1 MSNSCQNELL
11 NDCQIEYHT
20 EVVSKEIEN
29 KLAESEVS
37 IVKECSKNNPK
48 DPNCK
53 RMSGYMEKESALVYP
68 FNASFLKFGTFHQ
81 NDRRFKDDTMGNQ
94 CTCNDLV
101 YIGDQVYR
109 TTVEQLK
116 RDGKYR
122 SMLLNFNEIP
132 NVIETGEGKF
142 KIIKKDTI
150 FGSAVEISPTADFP
164 TLHAALTDGLKTSYS
179 ILIMIG
185 AICSAV
191 HYHADMLYFFDSHS
205 HSNITLS
212 GPNGSSIHIR
222 VNSIDDLVSY
232 LYSFYT
238 SIHIDLHSQFEI
250 LPVSF
255 VSMDIAAILDRQIE
269 SYFDDQL
276 DKQHK
281 QYSTGPVDEE
291 HFNTRA
297 TYMKQYMQKRRTD
310 KLFRERELDG
320 KRRTR
325 KI

>member
-1 MSNSCQNELL
+1 
-11 NDCQIEYHT
+11 
-20 EVVSKEIEN
+20 
-29 KLAESEVS
+29 
-37 IVKECSKNNPK
+37 
-48 DPNCK
+48 
-53 RMSGYMEKESALVYP
+53 MEMESALVYP
-68 FNASFLKFGTFHQ
+68 FNASFLKFWTFHQ
-81 NDRRFKDDTMGNQ
+81 NDRRFKDDTRGNQ
-94 CTCNDLV
+94 CTCNALV
-101 YIGDQVYR
+101 YLALHFGINNPTLVDLDSVLNIGDQVYR

-185 AICSAV
+185 AISSAV

-205 HSNITLS
+205 HSNTTLS

-222 VNSIDDLVSY
+222 FNSIDDLVSY

-238 SIHIDLHSQFEI
+238 SMHLDLHSQFEI
-250 LPVSF
+250 LPISF